1 MKENQKDAMNASIE
15 NVEAIQEFLNSWYSI
30 NDLFETAANAGA
42 VLLDLSIRYPKV
54 IDNDDMKY
62 LQRLIDQH
70 VMVANL
76 LKRFK
81 HGEERAETGGRGDS

>member
-1 MKENQKDAMNASIE
+1 MDETKKDVMIADIE
-15 NVEAIQEFLNSWYSI
+15 KAEAIREFLQDWYSI

-42 VLLDLSIRYPKV
+42 VLLDLSVRCPKV
-54 IDNDDMKY
+54 IADDDMKH

-76 LKRFK
+76 LKKFDEK
-81 HGEERAETGGRGDS
+81 GGEV